1 MKTNLQPRVERISFR
16 RRFRSRLDSFF
27 VPSPAGLV
35 ILDEKLRVIRANDA
49 IAEIVGVSRDKII
62 GQTPRSLFPSI
73 ASMFESI
80 LRCVLD
86 SGQAMVNVPL
96 SGETPKAP
104 GVLRYWKASVFPLNR
119 RRGNKRVGGI
129 VVETTDSVYLERVR
143 RSEDLL
149 TEAERLANVGSWTID
164 LLTSEVTL
172 SPNLRSMLR
181 LDDFG
186 LTAKDVWSLV
196 HPDDRERVR
205 RIVETAI
212 KDRKNHEE
220 QARLV
225 FPDGSQKVVLSRGR
239 PILDTAG
246 RAVKAMGI
254 TQDITDRIKA
264 QFELEESEARYRD
277 IVENSR
283 SLMCLHDLD
292 GRLLWMNALPAKL
305 LGYSPDELIGRRIP
319 DMLGPDSREGF
330 RQYIKTICRDGYAK
344 GLMAVVSR
352 SGEQRIWEYAN
363 TLRANGAAPPLVRG
377 MAHDITERWRAEK
390 LMQRKEEQLRSLS
403 AQLIVSHD
411 RENKRIAQALHEG
424 AAQEISGVQMAL
436 ARVLREPFD
445 PDSLA
450 RISAGLE
457 VLRDSANKVRML
469 SNQLHPSLLDLSG
482 VWMAVA
488 SYAREFDRES
498 GIRITIEIRD
508 KITRLTE
515 TTEIGVFRIVQEC
528 LNHIQRCSTT
538 KMAGIR
544 VAEERCNVTVTISG
558 FDSAFGSTRHDLP
571 DALGFV
577 EISERARQF
586 GGTVEFE
593 LGPNEGSVR
602 LSIPTAPRV
611 SSRDCVSVKSDPRER

>member
-1 MKTNLQPRVERISFR
+1 M
-16 RRFRSRLDSFF
+16 
-27 VPSPAGLV
+27 
-35 ILDEKLRVIRANDA
+35 
-49 IAEIVGVSRDKII
+49 
-62 GQTPRSLFPSI
+62 
-73 ASMFESI
+73 
-80 LRCVLD
+80 
-86 SGQAMVNVPL
+86 
-96 SGETPKAP
+96 
-104 GVLRYWKASVFPLNR
+104 
-119 RRGNKRVGGI
+119 GGI

-411 RENKRIAQALHEG
+411 REHKRIAQALHEG

-436 ARVLREPFD
+436 A
-445 PDSLA
+445 
-450 RISAGLE
+450 
-457 VLRDSANKVRML
+457 
-469 SNQLHPSLLDLSG
+469 
-482 VWMAVA
+482 
-488 SYAREFDRES
+488 
-498 GIRITIEIRD
+498 
-508 KITRLTE
+508 
-515 TTEIGVFRIVQEC
+515 
-528 LNHIQRCSTT
+528 
-538 KMAGIR
+538 
-544 VAEERCNVTVTISG
+544 
-558 FDSAFGSTRHDLP
+558 
-571 DALGFV
+571 
-577 EISERARQF
+577 
-586 GGTVEFE
+586 
-593 LGPNEGSVR
+593 
-602 LSIPTAPRV
+602 
-611 SSRDCVSVKSDPRER
+611 